1 MYYIGIDLG
10 GTNIVAGIV
19 DESGKIVYKDS
30 VKTDCF
36 VKGTDEILSD
46 MGNLVNKVIA
56 DYGIDKKDV
65 NSIGIGSPGIPNSA
79 EGKIVYSNNI
89 KFFDVD
95 IRGAVGAITG
105 LDVYV
110 DNDANCAAL
119 GENAFGAAKG
129 AQSSITVT
137 LGTGVGA
144 GYIIEGKIISG
155 FNYAAPEMGHMV
167 ICMNGEQCTCGKKGC
182 WEAYASATALIR
194 DTKRAIEAHPESKL
208 LDFAKVPGDINT
220 VNARTAFDACR
231 AGDEQGAILVD
242 NYFNYVAEGLANII
256 NSLQPEI
263 IVIGGGVSN
272 EGEYLLEP
280 VRAKVAER
288 MYGTDIPE
296 SSLPRTKIVRAQLG
310 NDAGLV
316 GAAMLGAQG

>member
-19 DESGKIVYKDS
+19 DESGSIVYKDS

-36 VKGTDEILSD
+36 GRDQAAILDD

-65 NSIGIGSPGIPNSA
+65 KGVGVGSPGIPNSA

-95 IRGAVGAITG
+95 LRTPISEITG
-105 LDVYV
+105 LDVFV

-129 AQSSITVT
+129 AHSSITIT

-144 GYIIEGKIISG
+144 GYIIDGKIISG
-155 FNYAAPEMGHMV
+155 FNYAAPEMGHMT
-167 ICMNGEQCTCGKKGC
+167 ICMDGEQCTCGKKGC

-194 DTKRAIEAHPESKL
+194 DTKRAIEAHPESRL
-208 LDFAKVPGDINT
+208 LDYAKVPGDIDT

-231 AGDEQGAILVD
+231 AGDEQGAVLVD
-242 NYFNYVAEGLANII
+242 NYIKYVAEGLANLI
-256 NSLQPEI
+256 NSLQPEVI
-263 IVIGGGVSN
+263 AIGGGISN
-272 EGEYLLEP
+272 EGDYLLKPLRE
-280 VRAKVAER
+280 KVLDR
-288 MYGTDIPE
+288 TYGRDVSE
-296 SSLPRTKIVRAQLG
+296 SVLPRTKIVKAQLG
-310 NDAGLV
+310 NDAGIV
-316 GAAMLGAQG
+316 GAAMLSAQK